1 MTIRMTILVLLV
13 LTTAILTGGVLVGQE
28 LLPKVAPFMSI
39 PFEDAPPCS
48 FASPAYAP
56 FETARFEVAPPFEV
70 LPPAYAQFE
79 VAPPAF
85 GPPPSTQFAAPPT
98 EITSAIPKEDNL
110 PASGAEGFGKG
121 GRGSDGP
128 GMGGPGMGGPGMG
141 GPGYGATW
149 YPSRPVSNSTV
160 GEDFGL
166 VRQDVSA
173 AVPVW
178 RNGGDMLMLSAG
190 VRNSMFS
197 TDAILPDSHQP
208 FPSELWDVHLGT
220 NYMHKFDNG
229 WSGMLG
235 INFGSASDNKARNF
249 TRA

>member
-160 GEDFGL
+160 RRRFWVG
-166 VRQDVSA
+166 SA
-173 AVPVW
+173 
-178 RNGGDMLMLSAG
+178 RCIRSSAG
-190 VRNSMFS
+190 MAERRRY
-197 TDAILPDSHQP
+197 AHA
-208 FPSELWDVHLGT
+208 LG
-220 NYMHKFDNG
+220 
-229 WSGMLG
+229 
-235 INFGSASDNKARNF
+235 
-249 TRA
+249 